1 MNKKGF
7 TLVELLA
14 VIVIL
19 AIIALIATPIVINVI
34 NQAQEGADAHSVEAY
49 AKAIET
55 KYYVNK
61 VNGVAGAD
69 IKTTTITTADYNGDE
84 VKCAS
89 NDSTADK
96 VKLTGCTV
104 GSRTKTYNYVDG
116 KATPAT
122 K

>member
-19 AIIALIATPIVINVI
+19 AIIALIATSIVINVI
-34 NQAQEGADAHSVEAY
+34 NQAQEGADARSVEAY

-55 KYYVNK
+55 KYYINK
-61 VNGVAGAD
+61 VNGINVAISD
-69 IKTTTITTADYNGDE
+69 TEITTADYNGDKVE
-84 VKCAS
+84 CTK
-89 NDSTADK
+89 NDSTEDK
-96 VKLTGCTV
+96 VKLSGCKV
-104 GSRTKTYNYVDG
+104 NGRGNYTYENG
-116 KATPAT
+116 KATNN

>member
-19 AIIALIATPIVINVI
+19 AIIALIATPIVINII
-34 NQAQEGADAHSVEAY
+34 NQAQEGADARSVEAY

-55 KYYVNK
+55 KYYINK
-61 VNGVAGAD
+61 VNGVNVAISD
-69 IKTTTITTADYNGDE
+69 TEITTADYNGDKVE
-84 VKCAS
+84 CTK
-89 NDSTADK
+89 NDSTEDK
-96 VKLTGCTV
+96 VKLSGCKV
-104 GSRTKTYNYVDG
+104 NGRGNYTYENG
-116 KATPAT
+116 KATNN

>member
-34 NQAQEGADAHSVEAY
+34 NQAQEGADARSVEAY

-55 KYYVNK
+55 KYYINK
-61 VNGVAGAD
+61 VNGVENAD
-69 IKTTTITTADYNGDE
+69 IKTTTITTADYNGDKVE
-84 VKCAS
+84 CAE
-89 NDSTADK
+89 NNSTEDK
-96 VKLTGCTV
+96 VKLSKCTV
-104 GSRTKTYNYVDG
+104 NGRGDYTYENG
-116 KATPAT
+116 KATNN

>member
-34 NQAQEGADAHSVEAY
+34 NQAQEGADARSVEAY

-61 VNGVAGAD
+61 VNGVEGAD
-69 IKTTTITTADYNGDE
+69 IKTTNITTADYNGD
-84 VKCAS
+84 
-89 NDSTADK
+89 DSTADK

-104 GSRTKTYNYVDG
+104 GGRAKTYNYVDG
-116 KATPAT
+116 KATPA

>member
-19 AIIALIATPIVINVI
+19 AIIALIATSIVINVI
-34 NQAQEGADAHSVEAY
+34 NQAQEGADARSVEAY

-55 KYYVNK
+55 KYYINK
-61 VNGVAGAD
+61 VNGINVAISD
-69 IKTTTITTADYNGDE
+69 TEITSKDYNGDE
-84 VKCAS
+84 VECAS
-89 NDSTADK
+89 NDSTDDK

-104 GSRTKTYNYVDG
+104 GGRAKTYNYVDG
-116 KATPAT
+116 KATPAQ
-122 K
+122 

>member
-34 NQAQEGADAHSVEAY
+34 NQAQEGADARSV
-49 AKAIET
+49 ET
-55 KYYVNK
+55 KYYINK
-61 VNGVAGAD
+61 VNGVENAD
-69 IKTTTITTADYNGDE
+69 IKTTTITTADYNGDKVE
-84 VKCAS
+84 CAE
-89 NDSTADK
+89 NNSTEDK
-96 VKLTGCTV
+96 VKLSKCTV
-104 GSRTKTYNYVDG
+104 NGRGDYTYENG
-116 KATPAT
+116 KATNN

>member
-34 NQAQEGADAHSVEAY
+34 NQAQEDADARSVEAY

-55 KYYVNK
+55 KYYINK
-61 VNGVAGAD
+61 VNGVNVAISD
-69 IKTTTITTADYNGDE
+69 TEITTADYNGDKVE
-84 VKCAS
+84 CTK
-89 NDSTADK
+89 NDSTEDK
-96 VKLTGCTV
+96 VKLSGCKV
-104 GSRTKTYNYVDG
+104 NGRGNYTYENG
-116 KATPAT
+116 KATNN

>member
-19 AIIALIATPIVINVI
+19 AIISLIATPIVINVI
-34 NQAQEGADAHSVEAY
+34 NQAQEGADARSVEAY

-61 VNGVAGAD
+61 VNGVEGAD
-69 IKTTTITTADYNGDE
+69 IKTTTITTADYNGDKVE
-84 VKCAS
+84 CTS
-89 NDSTADK
+89 NDSAADK

-104 GSRTKTYNYVDG
+104 GGRAKTYNYVNG
-116 KATPAT
+116 KATPA